1 MRDKKEILMVDTII
15 HFMVHNQVFTLFI
28 CMALGFAVGD
38 YKIGGRFS
46 IGATVATLVVTLIVG
61 QIGAFPRDE
70 MLGTIFF
77 GAFMFSVGYRI
88 GPQMMTSLKIF
99 GSRILI
105 ISIFWLVAA
114 FLVSW
119 GLFVVFHIGPG
130 VASGIIAGSLTQ
142 SSTVASSLRTIGA
155 LPVSSAVR
163 STYEA
168 QLPVAYALT
177 YVFGTLGVIIFLRDI
192 APKLLGIKV
201 STRGPLMARKYH
213 FHAKNPNPTWRRTYR
228 LNADSPLVGKTI
240 GGFNKWSHYRLIALV
255 AFHGD
260 EMTDH
265 LEYKLQPGDLITV
278 IGYAIHFDRMHGIK
292 GINEVLTPTKAPR
305 ERKFVLGKNFKPT
318 QLAHLRQHGVFI
330 NIQDPDTGNEQL
342 FNQLRPG
349 DVISLTGNTSRTSA
363 ILKKMGRWHTSAL
376 AINYSLFS
384 LGIAGASLLGIL
396 GLKLNGIPLQL
407 GNGVAALLMG
417 LALSTWISRHRDHDS
432 IPPTVTAFFQNLGLT
447 LFVGTVGLQSAQAFT
462 GAIKSLGIGV
472 LFIGA
477 VIAIAPHLLTLLFG
491 RYVLH
496 MEPLALI
503 GGLTGSGTCAAVM
516 TEIAD
521 QAGSEGGA
529 YFAAALTP
537 AYIMGNVG
545 ITLLGPIFVA
555 LLA

>member
-1 MRDKKEILMVDTII
+1 MVDTII

-28 CMALGFAVGD
+28 CMALGFAIGD

-46 IGATVATLVVTLIVG
+46 IGSTVATLVVTLIVG

-105 ISIFWLVAA
+105 ISIFWLVAT

-201 STRGPLMARKYH
+201 STRGPLMARK
-213 FHAKNPNPTWRRTYR
+213 YR